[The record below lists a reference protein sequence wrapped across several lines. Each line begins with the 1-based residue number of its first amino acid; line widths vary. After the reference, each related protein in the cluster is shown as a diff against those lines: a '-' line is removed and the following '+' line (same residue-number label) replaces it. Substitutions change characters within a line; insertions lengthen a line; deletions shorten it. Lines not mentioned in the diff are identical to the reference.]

1 MIFIIE
7 IIEILNFSYTLM
19 KIRIHFFLFLISTFL
34 NSVQLIT
41 SAQGNEVDY
50 FDPTEEKKLRTGS
63 EVHLCELINIVL
75 AKKPLK

>member
-1 MIFIIE
+1 
-7 IIEILNFSYTLM
+7 M
-19 KIRIHFFLFLISTFL
+19 KIRIHFFLFLILTFL
-34 NSVQLIT
+34 NSIQLIT
-41 SAQGNEVDY
+41 SAQGNEVDD